1 MSKYSYEFKKK
12 IVLEYLAGE
21 GGPVTLARK
30 YGSTFYVYLDS
41 GKINDGKNSYEGGIN
56 ESIFRG
62 KIAQW
67 GVTFD
72 DVNLKKVKPWEEIL

>member
-30 YGSTFYVYLDS
+30 YGIPSET
-41 GKINDGKNSYEGGIN
+41 
-56 ESIFRG
+56 R
-62 KIAQW
+62 
-67 GVTFD
+67 
-72 DVNLKKVKPWEEIL
+72 

>member
-30 YGSTFYVYLDS
+30 YGILLKQESKNGLKLI
-41 GKINDGKNSYEGGIN
+41 KI
-56 ESIFRG
+56 
-62 KIAQW
+62 
-67 GVTFD
+67 
-72 DVNLKKVKPWEEIL
+72 